1 MAEVPIDKLWQWWH
15 ELAKRELELERQ
27 YKPLIDEHATVHGK
41 RMALENLMAQGRV
54 ETINQEVAS
63 KWEALRKGE
72 QMPSIERKPPDV
84 AYDVLARKGVP
95 MHYREILEEVNKQ
108 GVVIGGNDP
117 GTTLIAYLGR
127 DKRFLKAREKGRGYW
142 KLKGREEKAE

>member
-1 MAEVPIDKLWQWWH
+1 MAEIELDKLWQWWW

-27 YKPLIDEHATVHGK
+27 FKPLIDEHTAVHGK
-41 RMALENLMAQGRV
+41 RMALENLMAQGRLPAM
-54 ETINQEVAS
+54 NQEIAS

-72 QMPSIERKPPDV
+72 QMPFAERKAPDV
-84 AYDVLARKGVP
+84 AFDVLSRKGVP
-95 MHYREILEEVNKQ
+95 MHYRAILEEINKE
-108 GVVIGGNDP
+108 GAVIGGRDP

-142 KLKGREEKAE
+142 KLKGKEEKTE